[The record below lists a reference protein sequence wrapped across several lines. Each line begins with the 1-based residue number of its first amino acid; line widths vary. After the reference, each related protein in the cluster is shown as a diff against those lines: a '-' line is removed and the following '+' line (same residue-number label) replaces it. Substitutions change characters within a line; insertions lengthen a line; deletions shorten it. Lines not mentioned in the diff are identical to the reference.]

1 MIHYNTEKQL
11 DGQPPI
17 AFPIRGIDY
26 DPERRWLFTGDEIG
40 CLATWDVSKL
50 LDKMDQVMADYR
62 QRQPG
67 MQEKDSTFITGSSGE
82 NWEKIKFS
90 ADDVKLINHFS
101 AHTDAISWV
110 TWVPEL
116 RVVAT
121 SSFDKNVYMWSTD
134 FERSDE
140 GKKMG
145 LLVLGNK
152 ATAKDAEVDKETQ
165 KYRDKWLISVDKETR
180 Y

>member
-1 MIHYNTEKQL
+1 
-11 DGQPPI
+11 
-17 AFPIRGIDY
+17 
-26 DPERRWLFTGDEIG
+26 
-40 CLATWDVSKL
+40 
-50 LDKMDQVMADYR
+50 
-62 QRQPG
+62 

-180 Y
+180 YQEQLHEASLIWEEVKAMDYEKMKQDQIER